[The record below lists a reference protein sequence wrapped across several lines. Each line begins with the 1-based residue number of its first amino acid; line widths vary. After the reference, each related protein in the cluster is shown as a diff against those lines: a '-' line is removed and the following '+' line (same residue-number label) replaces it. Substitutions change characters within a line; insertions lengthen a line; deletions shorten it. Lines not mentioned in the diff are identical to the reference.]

1 MKRMT
6 GWPVFDWTALACT
19 ALAAALVAP
28 GCSAS
33 KGDSGGRVPIDQ
45 MTKGERRTDQMRT
58 ADLAEASDQVAQAVA
73 ADIGRLAEQDFNQ
86 YRVTVMVGD
95 IENTSQTMPTQD
107 FEYVRD
113 RIRNKLLGSS
123 MVRDNVKFVEK
134 RRRVEKLNE
143 REFGGDEDLLQE
155 GKNDSGIKRPDKDYT
170 FYLNGTARGI
180 HRGDTHLLT
189 IAFELT
195 RASDGEIVFSQM
207 YEQKYG
213 RR

>member
-1 MKRMT
+1 MKRMN
-6 GWPVFDWTALACT
+6 ALNVLVGT
-19 ALAAALVAP
+19 LAAAGLVAT
-28 GCSAS
+28 GCSAPEG
-33 KGDSGGRVPIDQ
+33 KSGGRVPISQ
-45 MTKGERRTDQMRT
+45 MTEGERRTDQMRT

-73 ADIGRLAEQDFNQ
+73 ADIGRLAEQDFGD

-113 RIRNKLLGSS
+113 RIRNKLLSS
-123 MVRDNVKFVEK
+123 AMVRDNVKFVEK

-143 REFGGDEDLLQE
+143 REFGGQEDVLQE
-155 GKNDSGIKRPDKDYT
+155 GTGQPGIERPDVKYT
-170 FYLNGTARGI
+170 FYLNGTSRGI

-213 RR
+213 NK